1 MRDTFIWDARQ
12 RRKEEAEVKLW
23 NDAGRPVPPPHRI
36 KQQILEGYAA
46 NFGTRILIETG
57 TFMGDMLYAMK
68 SHFDRLISIEL
79 SPELANKA
87 KTRFIKFSQIEI
99 LNGDSGKML
108 KSVLQDISQPTL
120 FWLDGHYSSGVTARA
135 DLDTPIVAEL
145 QTIFSHPVD
154 NHVILIDDA
163 RLFNGTDDYPTIPEL
178 QAMVQKLKPD
188 YSLSVRNDVIRI
200 HPQRENLSL
209 TV

>member
-1 MRDTFIWDARQ
+1 M
-12 RRKEEAEVKLW
+12 
-23 NDAGRPVPPPHRI
+23 PPPHRI

-46 NFGTRILIETG
+46 NFGTRTLIETG
-57 TFMGDMLYAMK
+57 TFRGDMLYAMK

-87 KTRFIKFSQIEI
+87 RARFKKDPQIEI
-99 LNGDSGKML
+99 VNGDSGKML
-108 KSVLQDISQPTL
+108 KSILQGVSQPTL
-120 FWLDGHYSSGVTARA
+120 FWLDGHYSSGVTARG

-145 QTIFSHPVD
+145 RTVFDHPITS
-154 NHVILIDDA
+154 NVILIDDA

-178 QAMVQKLKPD
+178 QEIVRKLKPD
-188 YSLSVRNDVIRI
+188 YSFSVRNDVIRI
-200 HPQRENLSL
+200 HPQRASLSL